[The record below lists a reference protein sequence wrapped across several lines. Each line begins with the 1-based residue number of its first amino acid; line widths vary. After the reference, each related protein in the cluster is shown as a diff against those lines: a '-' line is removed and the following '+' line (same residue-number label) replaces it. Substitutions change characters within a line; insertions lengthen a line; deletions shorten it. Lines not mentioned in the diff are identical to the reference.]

1 MSMAARLT
9 GGALAL
15 CLSLILPMNAHA
27 VEQKKAATPT
37 PLNAGELYAIYADK
51 TWTWDTGGG
60 RFIGED
66 RRFVAWVN
74 DGGKQSFAEGRWVVD
89 DLGQMCMRATWTNN
103 EGAARASTC
112 FGHRKIGN
120 TIYQRRQPNGD
131 WYVFRHASAKAD
143 DEFRKLVPADTVS
156 LKARELKQVLATGK

>member
-1 MSMAARLT
+1 MSMATRLT

-15 CLSLILPMNAHA
+15 CLGLVFPMSALA
-27 VEQKKAATPT
+27 VEQKKAPA
-37 PLNAGELYAIYADK
+37 PLNAGELYAIYADR

-60 RFIGED
+60 RFIGEG

-74 DGGKQSFAEGRWVVD
+74 DGGKQSFAEGRWFVD
-89 DLGQMCMRATWTNN
+89 DFGQMCMRATWTNN

-112 FGHRKIGN
+112 FGHRKIGD
-120 TIYQRRQPNGD
+120 TIYQRRQPNGE
-131 WYVFRHASAKAD
+131 WYVFRHASAKPD

-156 LKARELKQVLATGK
+156 LKAKELKQVLATGK